1 VTDVILP
8 DEVWEGVEPGTEAL
22 VDQWLVREGERVNAG
37 QTLAKVVLV
46 KANLEVTA
54 PADGVLERILV
65 PAEGTFPKG
74 RPIATLR
81 ET

>member
-1 VTDVILP
+1 MTDVLLP

-22 VDQWLVREGERVNAG
+22 VDQWLVREGERVHAG

-46 KANLEVTA
+46 KANLEVAA

>member
-1 VTDVILP
+1 MTDIVLP
-8 DEVWEGVEPGTEAL
+8 DAVWEGVEPGVEAL
-22 VDQWLVREGERVNAG
+22 VDKWLVREGERVRAG
-37 QTLAKVVLV
+37 QALANVVLV

-74 RPIATLR
+74 RPLATLR
-81 ET
+81 QA

>member
-1 VTDVILP
+1 MTDVLLP

-74 RPIATLR
+74 RPLATLR
-81 ET
+81 KV

>member
-1 VTDVILP
+1 MTDVLLP

-54 PADGVLERILV
+54 PSDGVLERILV

>member
-1 VTDVILP
+1 MTDVLLP

-22 VDQWLVREGERVNAG
+22 VEQWLVREGERVNTG
-37 QTLAKVVLV
+37 QALAKVVLV